1 MGLLSGTEWL
11 FQLNSVSD
19 GFRYKGSFE
28 FFFDGGVVGS
38 LKFSDLASDSDNKAE
53 GSLKKEDNG
62 SGLRKDI
69 GSFAVEDS
77 GFIQDFKIFLH
88 GAIGSF

>member
-1 MGLLSGTEWL
+1 MRLLSGTEWL
-11 FQLNSVSD
+11 FQLNNVSD

-28 FFFDGGVVGS
+28 FFFDGGVISS

-69 GSFAVEDS
+69 GPWCIKDS
-77 GFIQDFKIFLH
+77 GFV
-88 GAIGSF
+88 